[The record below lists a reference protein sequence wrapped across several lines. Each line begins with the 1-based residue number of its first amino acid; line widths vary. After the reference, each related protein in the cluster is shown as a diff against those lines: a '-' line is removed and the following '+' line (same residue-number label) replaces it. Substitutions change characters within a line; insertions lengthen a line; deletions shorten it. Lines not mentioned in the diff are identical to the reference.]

1 MKKDIFKGLIVD
13 FQERDLSHVVDREIE
28 IPLDTGK
35 IITIMGVRRCG
46 KTHLLF
52 SLINKPGKKID
63 RRNIVY
69 INFED
74 DRLFPLQSEDLAT
87 LIDAYYEL
95 YPDKKNEK
103 VFLFF
108 DEIQDVKG
116 WEKFVRR
123 IYDTENCAIFITGS
137 SSKFL
142 SKEIAS
148 SLRGRTLSYEVFPL
162 SFKEFLRF
170 KNIEIDMYSSRS
182 AARIKNALNEY
193 LIKGGFPEVVNY
205 DQELF
210 TRTLQEYIDLIM
222 YRDILERFNITNTF
236 LFKYLIKFCFTNV
249 STLISFNKLYNDF
262 RSQGLHLSRNTIY
275 EYVSYLEDAYAL
287 FTVPVY
293 STSVRGEWRNP
304 RKIYS
309 VDIGFKSVIEY
320 AALKDIGRVYE
331 NLVFLELRRK
341 HMNIRYIKQKQEV
354 DFYFVSEGKGSL
366 INVCYDLNEPSTRE
380 REIRGLLEAME
391 SHTIKRALII
401 TNEVEE
407 QIEVNDRVIDIVP
420 LWKWLLRA
428 P

>member
-210 TRTLQEYIDLIM
+210 TGTLQEYIDLIM

-236 LFKYLIKFCFTNV
+236 LLKYLIKFCFTNV

-275 EYVSYLEDAYAL
+275 EYVSYLEDACAL

-341 HMNIRYIKQKQEV
+341 YTNIRYIKQKQEV

>member
-13 FQERDLSHVVDREIE
+13 FQERDLTHVVDREIE

-74 DRLFPLQSEDLAT
+74 DRLFPLQLGDLAT

-95 YPDKKNEK
+95 YPDKKDEK

-108 DEIQDVKG
+108 DEIHNVKG

-123 IYDTENCAIFITGS
+123 IYDTENCAVFITGS

-182 AARIKNALNEY
+182 VARIKNALNEY

-210 TRTLQEYIDLIM
+210 TGTLQEYIDLIM
-222 YRDILERFNITNTF
+222 YRDILERFKITNTF
-236 LFKYLIKFCFTNV
+236 LLKYLMKFCFTNV

-275 EYVSYLEDAYAL
+275 EYVSYLEDACAL
-287 FTVPVY
+287 FTVPIY

-354 DFYFVSEGKGSL
+354 DFYFVSKGKGNL
-366 INVCYDLNEPSTRE
+366 INVCYDLDEPSTRE
-380 REIRGLLEAME
+380 REIKGLLEAME

-401 TNEVEE
+401 TNEMEE
-407 QIEVNDRVIDIVP
+407 QIEVDDRVIDIVP

-428 P
+428 S